1 MAAPL
6 TGIDVICDRRH
17 GLDCSETGEE
27 GLEIGARL
35 GNGQQVGVGTAGCG
49 YLVEQLPGNGIERHG
64 GRPSGGLWSGL
75 ETNQSNHTA
84 ADDSSRSARADRLWR
99 KKSC

>member
-1 MAAPL
+1 M
-6 TGIDVICDRRH
+6 ICNGSH

-27 GLEIGARL
+27 RLEIGARL
-35 GNGQQVGVGTAGCG
+35 GDGQQVGVGTAGRG

-64 GRPSGGLWSGL
+64 ERPSGGHWSGL

-84 ADDSSRSARADRLWR
+84 ADGSSRSSRANRLWR